1 MNAPFPPGPK
11 FNVVETIARQFMGK
25 PVISNLDDVMNLLRP
40 YDGVLYYKV
49 GPFNVYILWG
59 PEIVHEAMVEQ
70 APNFGKGFIVQ
81 RVFGRLMG
89 NGLFTSDGDLWKHQR
104 KLMQPV
110 FHSKRIE
117 SYAQT
122 MVEHTQRMLTEWS
135 KASSATLQVN
145 EEMMKLTLSIVTKIL
160 FNADVSSDNEK
171 VGEAMADLVDGLMNQ
186 SSGIIKIPAWIPT
199 PANRK
204 ETRAINT
211 LDNVIQRIITQ
222 RRASGEDTGDLLSM
236 LLMAQ
241 DEDGSTMSDKQLRD
255 EAVTLFIA
263 GHETTAVTLTWAWYL
278 LSQHPE
284 VEAKLHTELEQV
296 LNGRT
301 PTLRDQLPYTDKVI
315 KETMRLYPPVPLI
328 PRTVMEDTV
337 VGGYQFLKNAGALF
351 AAYAAHRS
359 ERYFPE
365 PERFLPER
373 WTDEFEKSIP
383 KYAYFPFGGGPR
395 ICIGNQFA
403 LMEARLILA
412 TIAQHTRLS
421 LTSGQTIEP
430 ISFVSVR
437 PKYGIQMQPH
447 IRESVPLLET

>member
-1 MNAPFPPGPK
+1 MNTPFPPGPK
-11 FNVVETIARQFMGK
+11 FNVVETIVRQFVGK
-25 PVISNLDDVMNLLRP
+25 PGINDLDDVMDLLRP
-40 YDGVLYYKV
+40 YNGIIYYKV
-49 GPFNVYILWG
+49 GPFHVYVLSD

-81 RVFGRLMG
+81 RAFGRLMG
-89 NGLFTSDGDLWKHQR
+89 NGLFTSDGDLWKRQR

-122 MVEHTQRMLTEWS
+122 MVEHTQRMLTQWDNSTS
-135 KASSATLQVN
+135 KRLQVGD
-145 EEMMKLTLSIVTKIL
+145 EMMKLTLSIVTKIL
-160 FNADVSSDNEK
+160 FNADVSDDNEK
-171 VGEAMADLVDGLMNQ
+171 VGEAMAELVDGLTNQ

-204 ETRAINT
+204 ETHAINT
-211 LDNVIQRIITQ
+211 LDNVIHNIIAQ
-222 RRASGEDTGDLLSM
+222 RRASGEDAGDLLSM

-241 DEDGSTMSDKQLRD
+241 DEDGKGMSDKQLRD

-284 VEAKLHTELEQV
+284 VEAKLHAELEQV
-296 LNGRT
+296 LNGRA
-301 PTLRDQLPYTDKVI
+301 PTVHDQLPYTDMII
-315 KETMRLYPPVPLI
+315 KETMRIYPPVPLV

-337 VGGYQFLKNAGALF
+337 VGGYRFVKNAGVLF
-351 AAYAAHRS
+351 AAYAAHRN

-365 PERFLPER
+365 PERFSPER
-373 WTDEFEKSIP
+373 WADDFEKRIP

-412 TIAQHTRLS
+412 TIAQQRKLS
-421 LTSGQTIEP
+421 IVPGQTIEP

-437 PKYGIQMQPH
+437 PKFGIQMQMHANEP
-447 IRESVPLLET
+447 ISSI